1 MDIVYDSE
9 KQIDNVYGI
18 PNEMQWTKIDHCAFP
33 LGPNEP
39 KSLFKG
45 QVSSIL
51 TNCQA
56 IVSDPSECMATCTR
70 DGVCRTSGSGI
81 VVAPLYNPPQVA
93 EEFKDIS
100 AIPWDTNRTI
110 QYGTAECPRQPFLD
124 DPSLDQ
130 STYICATLM
139 PRGPGE
145 TFDPYV
151 IVNDPRDPFFYS
163 TCYVREM
170 TYNFTALPAQPSEQ
184 AVEWRQHDHCL
195 SCAERVV
202 NEDSGRWPLW
212 TTATRDNCVNCDLE
226 AANLKREDVAFE
238 VLPTITATQLEAKTN
253 CAGYIMNGTRV
264 GPTLDES
271 IFKYGFPL
279 GILPTTNYGGQL
291 FRYPQDGPKEH
302 IVALAH
308 LLMARDPECSDTFL
322 RQEDQSFLAFACLRK
337 GKTCAK
343 ESHNRMSLWK
353 FDEEKTALEKKF
365 KNHRQ
370 YQ

>member
-1 MDIVYDSE
+1 M
-9 KQIDNVYGI
+9 
-18 PNEMQWTKIDHCAFP
+18 
-33 LGPNEP
+33 
-39 KSLFKG
+39 FKFFNI
-45 QVSSIL
+45 SS
-51 TNCQA
+51 
-56 IVSDPSECMATCTR
+56 
-70 DGVCRTSGSGI
+70 
-81 VVAPLYNPPQVA
+81 
-93 EEFKDIS
+93 
-100 AIPWDTNRTI
+100 
-110 QYGTAECPRQPFLD
+110 
-124 DPSLDQ
+124 
-130 STYICATLM
+130 
-139 PRGPGE
+139 
-145 TFDPYV
+145 
-151 IVNDPRDPFFYS
+151 
-163 TCYVREM
+163 
-170 TYNFTALPAQPSEQ
+170 
-184 AVEWRQHDHCL
+184 
-195 SCAERVV
+195 
-202 NEDSGRWPLW
+202 
-212 TTATRDNCVNCDLE
+212 CVNCDLE

-279 GILPTTNYGGQL
+279 GILPSMRYFAHYFFCLCNLNHRSNEHTPIFDSKATNYGGQL